1 MSIIDTGESSGP
13 LQTAAALAAGL
24 LVEVSFTLR
33 QERSIILDRNHTIVD
48 LVGEL
53 YGRIDEELD
62 FFINSNNL
70 TGSEILELP
79 EGKEVVYY
87 V

>member
-1 MSIIDTGESSGP
+1 MIIDTGELYDP
-13 LQTAAALAAGL
+13 LQQAVALTTGF
-24 LVEVSFTLR
+24 LVQVSFTLR
-33 QERSIILDRNHTIVD
+33 QERTRILERDRTVHD

-53 YGRIDEELD
+53 YGRVDEEID
-62 FFINSNNL
+62 FFINSNGL

-79 EGKEVVYY
+79 KGKEIVYY